1 MQVWDDSMNVPAFY
15 PNEREKCDIVL
26 LPHQNFYHEK
36 NSIPVLLHDGHD
48 GEGTT
53 RHSIICLLSCRHQS
67 LVSDCRYFVRTA
79 RTCRRSTELEFLLP
93 DINRR
98 PVSACTHSRHFES
111 ILRSFPASNRA
122 VRITSP
128 TSSDTNYIYQTVSG
142 TGAYYDG
149 SALRATGSDIVFQ
162 YTNPQTIFKY
172 PVTYN
177 WSDADFFSSSMVTSG
192 GGITFTNY
200 RYGPQQAVADEYE
213 TLQLPWATYTNCI
226 RIKYRQ
232 LITDSLVMTGIPL
245 PADIQTTIK
254 TMYAW
259 IQLVNGAAV
268 ERMTMT
274 YDTITDGTST
284 TCKTYCQ
291 LNDSTTTGLT
301 RASATRQMNVY
312 PNPTTHS
319 IFLPEFGNSF
329 SAYRTDILDLQG
341 KIVFSLTNEESPTQ
355 KPVAIPVQQL
365 SPETYIVRLSR
376 PDISYYAKFIKQ

>member
-1 MQVWDDSMNVPAFY
+1 MKKILFLSISMMAMMAKAQPVIQSSAYYPAGTSLLFQIA
-15 PNEREKCDIVL
+15 DISSVQ
-26 LPHQNFYHEK
+26 PGPAGAAQNWNFSSLTLTGDQYQHAH
-36 NSIPVLLHDGHD
+36 IPAASSPFSGV
-48 GEGTT
+48 
-53 RHSIICLLSCRHQS
+53 
-67 LVSDCRYFVRTA
+67 
-79 RTCRRSTELEFLLP
+79 
-93 DINRR
+93 
-98 PVSACTHSRHFES
+98 
-111 ILRSFPASNRA
+111 FPASNRA

-149 SALRATGSDIVFQ
+149 SALHASGSDIVFQ

-200 RYGPQQAVADEYE
+200 RYGPQQAVADGYG
-213 TLQLPWATYTNCI
+213 TLQLPGATYTNCL

-232 LITDSLVMTGIPL
+232 VITDSLVMTGIPL

-254 TMYAW
+254 TMYTW
-259 IQLVNGAAV
+259 IQLVNGVAV

-274 YDTITDGTST
+274 YDTISDGSST
-284 TCKTYCQ
+284 TYKTYCQ
-291 LNDSTTTGLT
+291 LNNSTTTGLT
-301 RASATRQMNVY
+301 PASATRQMNVY

-319 IFLPEFGNSF
+319 IFLPEVENSL
-329 SAYRTDILDLQG
+329 SDYRTDILDLQG

-365 SPETYIVRLSR
+365 SPGTYIVRLSR
-376 PDISYYAKFIKQ
+376 PDISHYAKFIKQ